1 MAEIF
6 IGTARRHDVIVG
18 ITSNIVT
25 SSVITIAA
33 TTAEEIS
40 GVQIAIEHVGV
51 TAVARVRSTSL
62 MATGWSSSIVM
73 MMIATVVG
81 RLGEVGGC
89 IHGYQSFSVLCVM
102 RCSWFMVKK
111 MRCCRR

>member
-6 IGTARRHDVIVG
+6 IGTARCHDVIIGVD

-33 TTAEEIS
+33 TTPEEIS
-40 GVQIAIEHVGV
+40 GIQIAIEHVGV

-73 MMIATVVG
+73 MMMMMMMIAAVIG

-89 IHGYQSFSVLCVM
+89 VHGYLPS
-102 RCSWFMVKK
+102 
-111 MRCCRR
+111 